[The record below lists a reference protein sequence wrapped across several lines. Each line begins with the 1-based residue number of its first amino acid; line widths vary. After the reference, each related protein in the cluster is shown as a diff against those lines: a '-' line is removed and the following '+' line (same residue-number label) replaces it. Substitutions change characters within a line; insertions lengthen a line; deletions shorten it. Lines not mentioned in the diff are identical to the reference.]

1 MMIGVDKGDG
11 WNLQTAPS
19 HLMVEDYFP
28 VIEAVLQNVVLDSIA
43 AGDGDD

>member
-19 HLMVEDYFP
+19 HLMVEDYLP